1 MNMEQPTTIPQTIK
15 EYSIESIR
23 ATTKIYLSLLG
34 PWGIAVDEV
43 LFGIGERVRA
53 KRLEDFVKI
62 LSEKI
67 DRSSE
72 QKIDQEYFKSEDF
85 YDLTVNIINASVK
98 TNSLLKHEL
107 LSQLFIEGVNEKI
120 KWETGIAFIFVSY
133 INEMSEKHI
142 LIFKYL
148 FENRDKLKY
157 LDSFENLFQTFTSET
172 EVFKLD
178 KYEFRMYLRD
188 LENKTL
194 VRFSKNIHEYGSS
207 GGYVEA
213 ESSLEIPGL
222 IITSIGENFSKYLKE

>member
-1 MNMEQPTTIPQTIK
+1 MNMEQPTTLPQTIK
-15 EYSIESIR
+15 EYPIEFIR
-23 ATTKIYLSLLG
+23 ATIKTSLSVLG
-34 PWGIAVDEV
+34 PLGVAVDEV
-43 LFGIGERVRA
+43 LFGIGERSRA
-53 KRLEDFVKI
+53 KRVEEFVKI

-67 DRSSE
+67 DQISE
-72 QKIDQEYFKSEDF
+72 QKIDREYFKSEDF

-98 TNSLLKHEL
+98 TNSSLKHEV
-107 LSQLFIEGVNEKI
+107 LSQLFIEGINEKI
-120 KWETGIAFIFVSY
+120 KWETGIAFVFVNY

-148 FENRDKLKY
+148 FENSDKFKNLG
-157 LDSFENLFQTFTSET
+157 SFENLFQTFTSET

-222 IITSIGENFSKYLKE
+222 IITSIGENFSKYLKV